1 MEHCSWQLNY
11 CLIGGEKCKRMTAQ
25 YCFGNRDVPI
35 EGVHC
40 TLCVS
45 LAVIT
50 GTGIGIVEIIGLPH
64 QNTTT
69 CETLGGYYVAQSIGR
84 NRAL

>member
-1 MEHCSWQLNY
+1 LKEWTVS
-11 CLIGGEKCKRMTAQ
+11 R
-25 YCFGNRDVPI
+25 
-35 EGVHC
+35 
-40 TLCVS
+40 VS
-45 LAVIT
+45 LAVII

-84 NRAL
+84 NRALCYSSELEADLVQERNV